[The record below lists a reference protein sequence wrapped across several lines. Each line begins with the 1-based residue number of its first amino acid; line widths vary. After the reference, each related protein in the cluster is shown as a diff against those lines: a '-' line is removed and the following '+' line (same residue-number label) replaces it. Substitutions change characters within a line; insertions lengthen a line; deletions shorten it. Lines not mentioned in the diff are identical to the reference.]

1 MIKLSL
7 LNGAGGV
14 YSVGDNSGVGQIL
27 VWVAWVHKIG
37 VGGVGRDF
45 GVGDM
50 GP

>member
-1 MIKLSL
+1 MALVECI
-7 LNGAGGV
+7 AWV
-14 YSVGDNSGVGQIL
+14 TIV